1 MKGML
6 HVWRTRRCFV
16 LACVGWI
23 LFLAGFAASDQ
34 VYAQS
39 TAQSVRLIVDYGD
52 GVLKIFDH
60 LPWSKG
66 NTVLDVLNAAKAN
79 AHGIT
84 FSYTGTGA
92 SAFLTD
98 IDGVQ
103 NQGGGSA
110 AKNWQYWVN
119 TTYAD
124 RSFGVFEVQA
134 ADTVFWRFATQE
146 GK

>member
-1 MKGML
+1 MNLML
-6 HVWRTRRCFV
+6 RLCVRRRRFV
-16 LACVGWI
+16 VACVGWL
-23 LFLAGFAASDQ
+23 LFLGLAPSYH

-39 TAQSVRLIVDYGD
+39 AAQSVRLVVDYGD

-60 LPWSKG
+60 LPWAKG
-66 NTVLDVLNAAKAN
+66 NTVLDVLNAAKSS

-84 FSYTGTGA
+84 FNYTGTGA

-124 RSFGVFEVQA
+124 RSFGVFDVQA
-134 ADTVFWRFATQE
+134 ADTVFWRFTTQQ
-146 GK
+146 GN